1 MIPQQNIGSLSRRRR
16 WLSLS
21 VASLATLLV
30 TADSGQL
37 SIALPVIISEFN
49 ADLTLA
55 SWIALVYA
63 LITSSLYLPC
73 GRLSDLVGIGKVF
86 SVGFVL
92 YAASALAAGWSQ
104 SAEQLI
110 LFRALQAA
118 GSALIMANNFALVT
132 ALFPPEERGRAMG
145 ISGGTVS
152 ALGYTLGPVLGGM
165 LTYAF
170 GWRSNLYLSA
180 ALAFM
185 GLVAARYLL
194 PPESFTASRG
204 DRPVAPTSNSKEPFD
219 FLGTITFALGISL
232 LLLALATAQKGTW
245 RSALVGMEF
254 LAGIIVL
261 VLFVQLERRA
271 CFPLL
276 DLTLFRIPAF
286 TLGNTARWIS
296 FVTMSIHVLL
306 MPFFLQ
312 LGMRLDPLH
321 AGFLVVPTPFAMA
334 LLAPLTGWMSE
345 RFIPER
351 LCSLGLIVN
360 AVAFLF
366 LSLLSVETTS
376 FAVIFWLSV
385 LGFGMGLF
393 QTPNNNLLMS
403 SVPRHRLG
411 VGSSFLSIIRSLGNA
426 VGAALAATVVSA
438 QLIAATGR
446 SSLENLGGDLAT
458 ENGGSVLTAFLQ
470 GFHYAYLIAAVLCF
484 VGAALSAI
492 RVSEPQ

>member
-1 MIPQQNIGSLSRRRR
+1 MTLTQDESSSPRRRR

-30 TADSGQL
+30 TADTGQL
-37 SIALPVIISEFN
+37 SIALPAIIAEFN

-63 LITSSLYLPC
+63 LITASLYLPC
-73 GRLSDLVGIGKVF
+73 GRLSDLIGIGKVF
-86 SVGFVL
+86 SAGFIL
-92 YAASALAAGWSQ
+92 YAAGALAAGWSQ
-104 SAEQLI
+104 SAEQLV
-110 LFRALQAA
+110 LFRAFQAA

-152 ALGYTLGPVLGGM
+152 ALGYTLGPVLGGF

-180 ALAFM
+180 VLALV
-185 GLVAARYLL
+185 GLAAARYLL
-194 PPESFTASRG
+194 PPESRG
-204 DRPVAPTSNSKEPFD
+204 DRPVAPTSSSKEPFD
-219 FLGTITFALGISL
+219 FPGAITFALSISL
-232 LLLALATAQKGTW
+232 LLLALASAQKGTW
-245 RSALVGMEF
+245 GSPLVAVEF
-254 LAGIIVL
+254 VGGIVVL
-261 VLFVQLERRA
+261 VLFVWLEHRA
-271 CFPLL
+271 RFPLL

-296 FVTMSIHVLL
+296 FITMSINVLL

-312 LGMRLDPLH
+312 LGMGLDPLR
-321 AGFLVVPTPFAMA
+321 AGLLVVPTPFAMA

-351 LCSLGLIVN
+351 LCSLGLIIS
-360 AVAFLF
+360 AVAFFF
-366 LSLLSVETTS
+366 LSFLAVETTS
-376 FAVIFWLSV
+376 FTVVLWLSV

-403 SVPRHRLG
+403 SLPRQRLG
-411 VGSSFLSIIRSLGNA
+411 VGSSFLSIVRSLGNS
-426 VGAALAATVVSA
+426 VGAALAATIVSA
-438 QLIAATGR
+438 QLIAVTGR
-446 SSLENLGGDLAT
+446 ASLQNLGGDLST
-458 ENGGSVLTAFLQ
+458 EAGAPLLAAFLQ
-470 GFHYAYLIAAVLCF
+470 GFYYTYVMAAALCF
-484 VGAALSAI
+484 VGAAVSAV
-492 RVSEPQ
+492 RVSGRQR